1 VYAFNRT
8 PWIRIL
14 YLYICFRQDVFENNI
29 QTGPSLTIILTTFD
43 FGLFTTEWHK
53 NCKKKKKFS
62 NTYLKIIF
70 MKPDQTTILKSFE
83 FGITHSLSGTTI
95 INLLNFYV
103 KRGFVVYIII
113 LDEEKKN
120 VLKRKVKMNF
130 L

>member
-1 VYAFNRT
+1 M
-8 PWIRIL
+8 IL
-14 YLYICFRQDVFENNI
+14 AYLQ
-29 QTGPSLTIILTTFD
+29 PSGTKIV
-43 FGLFTTEWHK
+43 
-53 NCKKKKKFS
+53 KKKKFS